1 MLTRRQLYELY
12 YEGPE
17 ATIHLVEHLLEELA
31 DQERILGHR
40 QQQIIDVL
48 RDRNERQAQQLK
60 RIKEKL
66 WRQESLNYQLQRR
79 IQELQ
84 AELQRWETGEQTP
97 AREPHRD
104 SHNSSLPPALDL
116 PGAKAANSIRRTR
129 SLRRKSGLKV
139 GGQTGH
145 PGATLLRVERPD
157 RVVTHSPRSCCR
169 CAASL
174 SGGAVTAVERR
185 QVFDVPPVRVEV
197 TEHRVETRR
206 CVECGERT
214 KAEFPRGVRA
224 PVQYG
229 EGVRARATYLH
240 KYQLL
245 PFARTSEAMKELFGC
260 SISQGTL
267 FTTRGRCA
275 AKLVGAEER
284 IKRAIREATVIGA
297 DETGLRVGGR
307 SEWVHVTRTEALTHY
322 GYDARRGR
330 AATDVIGILP
340 QFKGTCVRDG
350 WFSYD
355 EYRQCRHALCNAHL
369 LRELIYVEE
378 VSADQK
384 PWTQPFIKLLLEI
397 KAAAEKARDAGD
409 KQMSEEQQAKF
420 LIRYDRLL
428 RRAARINP
436 APRPRR
442 KPDPAVPKFKVARGR
457 WRSPV
462 WPLIKRLQGRRDEVL
477 RFMTDLSVPFDN
489 NGSERDLRMVK
500 LQQKIGGCFR
510 TPEGVTA
517 FCRIR
522 SYLSTARKQGHA
534 MLTAL
539 ERVFRGKPLALN
551 DL

>member
-17 ATIHLVEHLLEELA
+17 ATIHLIEHLLEELA
-31 DQERILGHR
+31 DQERILGRR
-40 QQQIIDVL
+40 QQRLIDVL
-48 RDRNERQAQQLK
+48 RERNERQARQLK
-60 RIKEKL
+60 GVKEKL
-66 WRQESLNYQLQRR
+66 WRQESLNYQLRR
-79 IQELQ
+79 RVRELQ
-84 AELQRWETGEQTP
+84 AELQR
-97 AREPHRD
+97 REAEELSAVPPRRD

-116 PGAKAANSIRRTR
+116 PSAKAANSVRRTR

-157 RVVTHSPRSCCR
+157 RVVTHSPNSCRR

-174 SGGAVTAVERR
+174 SGGAITAVERR

-197 TEHRVETRR
+197 TEHQVETRR
-206 CVECGERT
+206 CIECGERT

-224 PVQYG
+224 PAQYG

-245 PFARTSEAMKELFGC
+245 PFARTSESMKELFGC
-260 SISQGTL
+260 PISQGTL

-275 AKLVGAEER
+275 AKLVGVEER
-284 IKRAIREATVIGA
+284 IKRAIREAAVIGA
-297 DETGLRVGGR
+297 DETGLRVGG
-307 SEWVHVTRTEALTHY
+307 SSHWVHVARTAKLTHY
-322 GYDARRGR
+322 GYDAKRGL

-340 QFKGTCVRDG
+340 QFQGTCVRDG
-350 WFSYD
+350 WLSYD

-384 PWTQPFIKLLLEI
+384 PWTRAFIKLLLEI

-409 KQMSEEQQAKF
+409 QQLSEEQRAKF
-420 LIRYDRLL
+420 LTHYDRLL
-428 RRAARINP
+428 RRAVRINP
-436 APRPRR
+436 RPRPRQ
-442 KPDPAVPKFKVARGR
+442 KQDPAVPKFKVARAR

-462 WPLIKRLQGRRDEVL
+462 WPLIRRLQGRRDEVL
-477 RFMTDLSVPFDN
+477 RFMTDLAVPFDN

-500 LQQKIGGCFR
+500 LQQKISGCFR
-510 TPEGVTA
+510 TAEGAAA

-522 SYLSTARKQGHA
+522 SYLSTARKQGHSVLA
-534 MLTAL
+534 AL
-539 ERVFRGKPLALN
+539 ERAFKGKPLALN
-551 DL
+551 GL